1 MTLLRLRSKPAPEA
15 GFALIEILISGVIAV
30 IAAGAVFT
38 LFQAT
43 TRSAADQRDRS
54 QAYAVAQEDQARMR
68 GIRIPVLKTLR
79 ETRTVT
85 LDGTRFTVVSAGKY
99 INAAVGDTSCTVT
112 NNTADYIQITSTVTW
127 PAMGATPPT
136 VIQSIVAP
144 PRGTLDPSRGS
155 LTILAVN
162 AAGTPISGVGVT
174 GTGAGTFSGSTSSA
188 GCITFPDQ
196 PAGSYTLTPSNVSS
210 LVDRD
215 GNTPRAQTIGVV
227 GGANNTINLLYDSPG
242 EVTINFRT
250 KTYSGSTVASKADS
264 IVAYNTGMTT
274 ARTFGTPGTFVTSIT
289 AKPLFPFTSP
299 VSIYAGSCTTNNPNP
314 PDPGEVASITIP
326 SGGVATPATI
336 QLPSLLLTVK
346 NGSSGLNN
354 AAVKITDTEP
364 SCTYRGSPVVRNYL
378 TTTNVS
384 SGRLS
389 DPGLPWGTYDV
400 CASANISGDRYKIVR
415 AVRVQTILS
424 GTSLTIDLGSG
435 YQSGRCP

>member
-1 MTLLRLRSKPAPEA
+1 MTLSRLRSQHAPEA

-85 LDGTRFTVVSAGKY
+85 LDGTRFTVVSTGKY
-99 INAAVGDTSCTVT
+99 INAAVGDTSCTVS
-112 NNTADYIQITSTVTW
+112 NNTADYIQISSTVTW

-144 PRGTLDPSRGS
+144 PKGSLDPTRGS

-174 GTGAGTFSGSTSSA
+174 GTGAGTFSGSTNSN
-188 GCITFPDQ
+188 GCVNFPDQ

-227 GGANNTINLLYDSPG
+227 GGANNTINLLYDRPG
-242 EVTINFRT
+242 SIPVAFR
-250 KTYSGSTVASKADS
+250 YRVGSGSTFQTTKADS
-264 IVAYNTGMTT
+264 IIAFNTGMTT
-274 ARTFGTPGTFVTSIT
+274 ARTFGTPGGTRVSSLT
-289 AKPLFPFTSP
+289 ATPLFPFTSNIT
-299 VSIYAGSCTTNNPNP
+299 VYAGACTGN
-314 PDPGEVASITIP
+314 DPGTGNAASASITVP
-326 SGGVATPATI
+326 SGSTTATQTL
-336 QLPSLLLTVK
+336 QLPALSIVVWT
-346 NGSSGLNN
+346 GSSSSSRGSAVNN
-354 AAVKITDTEP
+354 ASVVVSDDNCSISGNPVKRRYT
-364 SCTYRGSPVVRNYL
+364 L
-378 TTTNVS
+378 S
-384 SGRLS
+384 SGALP
-389 DPGLPWGTYDV
+389 DPGLPWSTYDI
-400 CASANISGDRYKIVR
+400 CADNGSRKQTVTNLAVTNLANTTTATLY
-415 AVRVQTILS
+415 LS
-424 GTSLTIDLGSG
+424 GSGSSTG
-435 YQSGRCP
+435 TCP